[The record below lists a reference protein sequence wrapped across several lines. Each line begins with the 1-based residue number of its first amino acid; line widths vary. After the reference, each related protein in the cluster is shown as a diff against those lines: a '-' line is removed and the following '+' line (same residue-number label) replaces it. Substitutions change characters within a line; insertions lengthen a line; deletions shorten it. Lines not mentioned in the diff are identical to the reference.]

1 MKDYSGILNGNYAY
15 LCCRIIFLDN
25 MKNSNKIVTV
35 EEGSLIGGMGETV
48 KSILSGT
55 DAKIYS
61 IGLPDKFIE
70 HGKQSLIRE
79 KYGFSVENIE
89 AQILKLLDK

>member
-1 MKDYSGILNGNYAY
+1 
-15 LCCRIIFLDN
+15 
-25 MKNSNKIVTV
+25 
-35 EEGSLIGGMGETV
+35 MGETV

-55 DAKIYS
+55 DAKIFS

-79 KYGFSVENIE
+79 KCGLSAENIE
-89 AQILKLLDK
+89 TQVLNLLNN